1 MTVFDGTVVLVGRR
15 KRKSESVWREGAW
28 CIGRKEGNEVECNI
42 KKKRRK
48 RNELIINSLPSFLI

>member
-28 CIGRKEGNEVECNI
+28 CIGRKEGNGVECSI
-42 KKKRRK
+42 KKRKK